1 MSVYGEGLYENGR
14 GETLEDVRRP
24 WNYGMGSDRLGFD
37 PIGADGGPLTP
48 VPTPEWKRPAL
59 SSVYALNKFAQEQM
73 TMVVAPAYGI
83 DAVALRLFNVYGPG
97 QALSNPYT
105 GVLAIFAARLLN
117 GRAPMVF
124 EDGCQQ
130 RDFVHVEDVARAFVR
145 ALDAPGARG
154 EIINVGSGAPITIAA
169 LAERFAAEMGRSD
182 LQPDITG
189 KIRAGDIRHCF
200 ADITKARRLL
210 GYTPRHALKDG
221 LVALAEWVATQ
232 SAIDRVD
239 AASSELKQRGL
250 VS

>member
-1 MSVYGEGLYENGR
+1 
-14 GETLEDVRRP
+14 
-24 WNYGMGSDRLGFD
+24 WNYGIGSDRLGFD
-37 PIGADGGPLTP
+37 PVGPDGGPLMP

-59 SSVYALNKFAQEQM
+59 SSVYALSKFTQEQM

-83 DAVALRLFNVYGPG
+83 EAVALRLFNVYGPG

-105 GVLAIFAARLLN
+105 GVLAIFAAGLLN

-124 EDGCQQ
+124 EDGYQQ
-130 RDFVHVEDVARAFVR
+130 RDFVHVEDVARAFVN
-145 ALDAPGARG
+145 ALDAPAARG

-169 LAERFAAEMGRSD
+169 LAERFAAEMGRPD

-210 GYTPRHALKDG
+210 GYTPRHQLKD
-221 LVALAEWVATQ
+221 
-232 SAIDRVD
+232 
-239 AASSELKQRGL
+239 
-250 VS
+250 